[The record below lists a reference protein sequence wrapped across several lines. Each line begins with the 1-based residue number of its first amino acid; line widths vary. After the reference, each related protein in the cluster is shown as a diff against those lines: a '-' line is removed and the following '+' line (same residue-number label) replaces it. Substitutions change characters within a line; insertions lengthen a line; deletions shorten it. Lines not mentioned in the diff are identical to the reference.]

1 MPEALR
7 VLRLALTSK
16 DVNELEDFQFGKVP
30 DSASGE
36 EKCLLR
42 TIRHTLQDF
51 VSKCRRSSP
60 VVPTNHERTF
70 FFDRV
75 MPIINYFADNCGT
88 VVFEWGEKVI
98 MSLQA
103 ITLSVAFSQSSN
115 ANYADGLGYS
125 CTTGVMDEERF
136 VTECF
141 SGGHEENIQH
151 TCSDSLKLTKT
162 LTVMLLPKA
171 YKRPNATYKSFRK
184 FKTIRIQCIKRA
196 PTLFVLYMYG

>member
-1 MPEALR
+1 MQKNQDDQRRLSSLGRVPEALR

-88 VVFEWGEKVI
+88 VVFEW
-98 MSLQA
+98 
-103 ITLSVAFSQSSN
+103 
-115 ANYADGLGYS
+115 
-125 CTTGVMDEERF
+125 
-136 VTECF
+136 
-141 SGGHEENIQH
+141 
-151 TCSDSLKLTKT
+151 
-162 LTVMLLPKA
+162 
-171 YKRPNATYKSFRK
+171 
-184 FKTIRIQCIKRA
+184 
-196 PTLFVLYMYG
+196 